1 MNTKLSRTI
10 LTLACLLSAGILAQ
24 AQAPQVIPKP
34 TVYTTAPKMV
44 IAKLKSGEQDVY
56 DVRGKLTF
64 TVVGANT
71 DDTIAG
77 TVTYTLPDDAR
88 QKIAAQI
95 GKPLNAVPS
104 TITRKDVIAT
114 FQKATAPPLIHLELS
129 PMEVDA
135 AGAKLRFNRVALDVN
150 AREGNVAQYTN
161 EEMEALFTVWAKQIL
176 NGRSRRGVIARMN
189 RAINGEPDTQ

>member
-10 LTLACLLSAGILAQ
+10 FALACLLCAGIVAQ
-24 AQAPQVIPKP
+24 AQAPQAVPKA
-34 TVYTTAPKMV
+34 TVYTTAPKLV
-44 IAKLKSGEQDVY
+44 IAKLRNGDQDVY

-64 TVVGANT
+64 TVVAANS

-77 TVTYTLPDDAR
+77 NITYTLPDDAR
-88 QKIAAQI
+88 QKIAAQT
-95 GKPLNAVPS
+95 GKPLNTVPAS
-104 TITRKDVIAT
+104 ITHKDVIAT
-114 FQKATAPPLIHLELS
+114 FQKATTPPVLHLELS
-129 PMEVDA
+129 PMDVDA

-150 AREGNVAQYTN
+150 AREGNTAQYTS

-189 RAINGEPDTQ
+189 RAINGEPD

>member
-1 MNTKLSRTI
+1 MRSKLSRAI
-10 LTLACLLSAGILAQ
+10 LTLAGLLGAGLVAQ
-24 AQAPQVIPKP
+24 AQTPQVIPKP

-44 IAKLKSGEQDVY
+44 IVKLKNGDQDVY

-64 TVVGANT
+64 TIVGANT

-88 QKIAAQI
+88 QKIAAQV
-95 GKPLNAVPS
+95 GKPLNTVPS

-135 AGAKLRFNRVALDVN
+135 AGAKLRFNRVALDVT
-150 AREGNVAQYTN
+150 AREGNVSQYTS
-161 EEMEALFTVWAKQIL
+161 EEIEALFTVWAKQIL

-189 RAINGEPDTQ
+189 RAINGEPDN

>member
-1 MNTKLSRTI
+1 MRSKLSRAI
-10 LTLACLLSAGILAQ
+10 LTLTCLLGAGLAAQ
-24 AQAPQVIPKP
+24 AQTPQAIPKP

-44 IAKLKSGEQDVY
+44 IVKLKNGDQDVY

-95 GKPLNAVPS
+95 GKPLNTVPS

-135 AGAKLRFNRVALDVN
+135 AGAKLRFNRVALDVT
-150 AREGNVAQYTN
+150 AREGNVSQYTN
-161 EEMEALFTVWAKQIL
+161 EEIEALFTVWAKQIL

-189 RAINGEPDTQ
+189 RAINGEPDN